1 MLLLRKLAT
10 FSATSEELKNIY
22 ITFVRS
28 VMENTCSV
36 WHHSLSEE
44 NEHDMER
51 VQKTA
56 LKIILGMQ
64 YKSYEN
70 ALYLLQMKT
79 LKERRNELTEKFAEK
94 CLNVKQMKHLFPMQ
108 EKIHNMN
115 TRNTET
121 YKIQTCNTERLKNSR
136 VVQMQYMLNR
146 K

>member
-1 MLLLRKLAT
+1 
-10 FSATSEELKNIY
+10 
-22 ITFVRS
+22 
-28 VMENTCSV
+28 MENTCSV

-79 LKERRNELTEKFAEK
+79 LKERRNYLTEKFAEK

-115 TRNTET
+115 TRNGDT
-121 YKIQTCNTERLKNSR
+121 Y
-136 VVQMQYMLNR
+136 
-146 K
+146 